1 MERKRKVKKM
11 SMSKDKRVI
20 EEYNESLRV
29 LEKEVDRVVE
39 VLVRNG
45 WYMDEEI
52 VGLIKMEE
60 IEYGVESWNVEYI
73 VINGIDSRD
82 GFGRDGVESIGDD
95 GDVIDDELRE
105 MMRRFWLVRLEEEF
119 ERKVKEIN
127 EIVEKYKKMGYEEE
141 EVREILYNEI
151 EK

>member
-1 MERKRKVKKM
+1 M

-45 WYMDEEI
+45 WYEEKEI
-52 VGLIKMEE
+52 VELIKMEE
-60 IEYGVESWNVEYI
+60 IEYGVNVEDVGWI

-82 GFGRDGVESIGDD
+82 GFGRDGVESIGVD
-95 GDVIDDELRE
+95 GDEINDELKE
-105 MMRRFWLVRLEEEF
+105 MMRRFWLIKMEKEI
-119 ERKVKEIN
+119 ERKVVEIN
-127 EIVEKYKKMGYEEE
+127 EIVEKYKKMGYENDEIG
-141 EVREILYNEI
+141 EVLYSWLDNI
-151 EK
+151 W